1 MDIVE
6 RLGELR
12 LGNKEYDAVVDAID
26 EIEKLREKVFNLET
40 EVHFDDQAIK
50 SLQEIIER
58 LRDEIFNLKTE
69 VHFDDQTIKSL
80 KEINERLREALR
92 YYANKKEEDW
102 KNGQDDGVIARSAL
116 KEGE

>member
-12 LGNKEYDAVVDAID
+12 LGNKEYDAVVDAIN

-58 LRDEIFNLKTE
+58 LRE
-69 VHFDDQTIKSL
+69 SL
-80 KEINERLREALR
+80 AFELRLRDDAVHLAFELQ
-92 YYANKKEEDW
+92 NKLDRM
-102 KNGQDDGVIARSAL
+102 NGTHGFSVIAAL
-116 KEGE
+116 KEGK